1 MKRTFLLS
9 LLMFYNSSIFC
20 QTKPITELQ
29 DQARLEKEY
38 LKKGE
43 DHFFEKR
50 FGTALQW
57 LKKVIEINPD
67 NATAHAYSG
76 DILLTLGQYDDAL
89 KHFRVASELKSDPS
103 LEYFR
108 IGQIYY
114 LQNNRIQSEA
124 SFKRA
129 LQSNPELVEAH
140 FYIGLI
146 SYRDGRNRQETLTHL
161 KLFRE
166 RRPDFVDGV
175 KLDKAIAVLEDPNTD
190 LEKSI
195 DLLTIDP
202 LQLFYRKDKKNDNQK
217 QISNIDKPATLDDK
231 NKNKDKNKENTEN
244 KTEEKSDLTNTET
257 KLENSD
263 NQKSTDTLT
272 NNNETEAKSEID
284 TATIENKP
292 ATTETST
299 QNKDDGFIG
308 LPSDSLFTQASVL
321 WSTSPDKAIK
331 LIDKAIVSNPK
342 DAKLYS
348 LRCQIYFQSAP
359 QKLTEA
365 LKDCSQAT
373 LLSPDFRNLQNQ
385 GRIEEAMKDQ
395 AAAYNSYKQALDRK
409 MEIDL
414 AYHTIEIGDQLQ
426 DKQAET
432 RSILE
437 RLLSR
442 RPDHKAGLLMLLKR
456 QQQEDNKIGLQ
467 ATTEKLQS
475 LYPNDEKLL
484 IEIATVL
491 LSNPKTKDQAIQLLK
506 RYYDL
511 KPDDVKVALTLAGLY
526 LQNNDEKQ
534 ALQILG
540 QLYET
545 YPTNYDVVRTIL
557 ILFVRQNQNLDSAET
572 IVSKYL
578 ESNEPTQE
586 ERKNIFQLLPESLQ
600 SKLQPKPLETSQNT
614 ENQTQKKSEEKPNVQ
629 QNSPVQ
635 P

>member
-9 LLMFYNSSIFC
+9 LLMFYNGSIFC
-20 QTKPITELQ
+20 QPKPITELS
-29 DQARLEKEY
+29 DQANLEKEY

-57 LKKVIEINPD
+57 LKKAIEINPD
-67 NATAHAYSG
+67 NATAHAYIG

-114 LQNNRIQSEA
+114 LQNNRLQAEA
-124 SFKRA
+124 SFKKA

-146 SYRDGRNRQETLTHL
+146 SYRDGRNRQETLSHL

-166 RRPDFVDGV
+166 KRPDFIDGL

-190 LEKSI
+190 IEKSN

-202 LQLFYRKDKKNDNQK
+202 LQLFYRKEKKNDIQK
-217 QISNIDKPATLDDK
+217 QISDIDKPAI
-231 NKNKDKNKENTEN
+231 TEN
-244 KTEEKSDLTNTET
+244 KTEEKSDLTNTKI
-257 KLENSD
+257 KLENND
-263 NQKSTDTLT
+263 TQKSTDALA
-272 NNNETEAKSEID
+272 NETNTKTDTD
-284 TATIENKP
+284 TAIIENQS

-299 QNKDDGFIG
+299 PIKDDGFIG

-331 LIDKAIVSNPK
+331 LIDKAMDTNPK
-342 DAKLYS
+342 DAKLHS
-348 LRCQIYFQSAP
+348 LRCQIYFQSTP
-359 QKLTEA
+359 QKLKEA

-395 AAAYNSYKQALDRK
+395 EAAYNSYKQALDRK

-414 AYHTIEIGDQLQ
+414 AYHTIEIGEQLQ
-426 DKQAET
+426 GKQAET

-442 RPDHKAGLLMLLKR
+442 RPDHKDGLLMLLKR

-491 LSNPKTKDQAIQLLK
+491 LSNPKTKEQAIQLLK

-526 LQNNDEKQ
+526 LQNKDEKQ

-572 IVSKYL
+572 IVTKYL

-586 ERKNIFQLLPESLQ
+586 ERQNILQLLPESMQ
-600 SKLQPKPLETSQNT
+600 SKFQPKPLEKPQNT
-614 ENQTQKKSEEKPNVQ
+614 DQLQNPTQKKSEEKPNVQ
-629 QNSPVQ
+629 QNTPVQ